1 MNSKD
6 GVLQHFITIHF
17 RQVFFIKLL
26 HWMGLITGL
35 IIFISGL
42 QVMSRGIRL
51 AASSKIKKRLRILTE
66 KPLMGLLCG
75 IIATMV
81 LQSSSITT
89 VMVVGL
95 VNSELIT
102 LKQGISIIVGA
113 NIGTTVTAQIIA
125 FPLHEWALPAAA
137 IGILLLLV
145 ARLRY
150 KSITGLGK
158 TLLGGSFLFLGL
170 NMMSSS
176 LSPLRE
182 SPWIIS
188 LLLEAGEI
196 PLRGMFMGAVSTF
209 LFQSSSA
216 VVGIIMAMAV
226 QEIVSLSAG
235 IAIIIGADMG
245 TCITS
250 MIASIGTNL
259 NARRAA
265 LAHLIFNVVGAA
277 CILPIFHYFTSAVV
291 ESSPHVTRQVAN
303 AHTMYNIF
311 NAFLIIPFINIY
323 VRFILILTPEN
334 RGVINQPK
342 LFREAKHGFVIKL
355 KKTINRHK

>member
-1 MNSKD
+1 
-6 GVLQHFITIHF
+6 
-17 RQVFFIKLL
+17 
-26 HWMGLITGL
+26 
-35 IIFISGL
+35 
-42 QVMSRGIRL
+42 MSRGLRL
-51 AASSKIKKRLRILTE
+51 AASSKIKERLRILTE
-66 KPLMGLLCG
+66 NPLMGLLCG
-75 IIATMV
+75 TIATMV

-137 IGILLLLV
+137 IGILLLLL
-145 ARLRY
+145 ARLT
-150 KSITGLGK
+150 STSLTSLGK

-170 NMMSSS
+170 NLMSSS

-196 PLRGMFMGAVSTF
+196 PLRGMLMGAASTF

-216 VVGIIMAMAV
+216 VIGIIMAMAV
-226 QEIVSLSAG
+226 QGIVSLPAG

-250 MIASIGTNL
+250 MLASIGTNL

-265 LAHLIFNVVGAA
+265 LAHLIFNIVGAF
-277 CILPIFHYFTSAVV
+277 CILPIFHYFTSAVI
-291 ESSPHVTRQVAN
+291 ESSSHVTRQVAN
-303 AHTMYNIF
+303 AHTMYNLF
-311 NAFLIIPFINIY
+311 NALLIIPFINIY
-323 VRFILILTPEN
+323 TRFILFLTPEN
-334 RGVINQPK
+334 KGVGIGSNV
-342 LFREAKHGFVIKL
+342 FRSSKNCICIKL
-355 KKTINRHK
+355 KKMINKQ